1 VVRSHGYTLPS
12 FASPCAELHTLGASD
27 SYIGKQ
33 HCLLFWHDGNW
44 QMTFVFIEEIAQQN
58 WQNSG
63 TTLHYTARCCIA
75 LRSLQCITG
84 RETKHIELLEGL
96 LQHIDTGEHCHSS
109 L

>member
-12 FASPCAELHTLGASD
+12 FASPCAELHTLGAFD

-44 QMTFVFIEEIAQQN
+44 QMTFVFIEEIARQN